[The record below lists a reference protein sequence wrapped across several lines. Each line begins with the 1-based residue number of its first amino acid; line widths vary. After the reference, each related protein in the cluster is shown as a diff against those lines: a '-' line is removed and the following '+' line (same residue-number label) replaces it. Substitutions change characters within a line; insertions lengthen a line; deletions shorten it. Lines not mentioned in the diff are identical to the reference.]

1 MEEKVFKKGSV
12 IFREG
17 DIGTTFFQ
25 IASGT
30 AGVYSHYGEADERKL
45 TDMKPGQYFGEMAV
59 IEAWPRSSTIVA
71 EEDLHVI
78 EISEKELNTYF
89 AEQPDRILALMK
101 QLSKRIRELTADYD
115 EVKAFVED
123 KTSIQPE
130 KKSGFLAKLKSF
142 LASNSS
148 ADTSEP
154 TEEELM
160 QQNAVIGKEGAV
172 QPVTS
177 YKKGQ
182 IIFRQGD
189 PGLYMYAVHC
199 GTVGIYRDYGTPQE
213 KELTTLYPNS
223 FFGEMGMIENEI
235 RSATAVVKENDTVL
249 ECIRAEDLEE
259 MFKQSPIK
267 VDMILSHLSH
277 RLRRLTKDYIKAC
290 QEAVKDA

>member
-17 DIGTTFFQ
+17 DLGNSFFQ
-25 IASGT
+25 ILSGT

-71 EEDLHVI
+71 EDELHVI
-78 EISEKELNTYF
+78 EISEKELNNYF

-101 QLSKRIRELTADYD
+101 QLGKRIRELTADYD
-115 EVKAFVED
+115 EVMAYIND
-123 KTSIQPE
+123 KSSIQPE
-130 KKSGFLAKLKSF
+130 KKSGFLAKIKHF
-142 LASNSS
+142 LSSNS
-148 ADTSEP
+148 AANINEP
-154 TEEELM
+154 SEEELM
-160 QQNAVIGKEGAV
+160 QQNAVIGKEGAI
-172 QPVTS
+172 QPVTT

-189 PGLYMYAVHC
+189 PGLYMYAVHY
-199 GTVGIYRDYGTPQE
+199 GTVTIYRDYGTPQE
-213 KELTTLYPNS
+213 IELTTLYPNS
-223 FFGEMGMIENEI
+223 FFGEMGMIENEV
-235 RSATAVVKENDTVL
+235 RSATAVVTENDTIL

-259 MFKQSPIK
+259 MFRQSPVK

-277 RLRRLTKDYIKAC
+277 RLRKLTKDYMKAC
-290 QEAVKDA
+290 QEAVQNS

>member
-1 MEEKVFKKGSV
+1 MEKKVFKKGSV

-45 TDMKPGQYFGEMAV
+45 TEMQPGQYFGEMAV

-78 EISEKELNTYF
+78 EISEKELNAYF

-189 PGLYMYAVHC
+189 DRFQIIVLDDEAAGVALARPGVA
-199 GTVGIYRDYGTPQE
+199 
-213 KELTTLYPNS
+213 
-223 FFGEMGMIENEI
+223 GEE
-235 RSATAVVKENDTVL
+235 RRAVVDFRDPAAQRGGVFQFGDIVQQKERHASRVVIAERLASQHDVSLMVL
-249 ECIRAEDLEE
+249 LVRGER
-259 MFKQSPIK
+259 
-267 VDMILSHLSH
+267 
-277 RLRRLTKDYIKAC
+277 
-290 QEAVKDA
+290 

>member
-1 MEEKVFKKGSV
+1 MEKKVFKKGSV

-45 TDMKPGQYFGEMAV
+45 TEMQPGQYFGEMAV

-78 EISEKELNTYF
+78 EISEKELNNYF

>member
-1 MEEKVFKKGSV
+1 MEKKVFKKGSV

-45 TDMKPGQYFGEMAV
+45 TEMQPGQYFGEMAV

-78 EISEKELNTYF
+78 EISEKELNAYF